1 MPQWDGTTKT
11 TACSSHA
18 HLAEMQ
24 FVLAA
29 NQQEAAR
36 AVATFTRVAADM
48 KQINQ
53 NKHRSALVE
62 PEDLPKR
69 EKAVR
74 KVDELFWRSAASGHA
89 KPAAGAQRQRKRTLA
104 KAKAS
109 INMPRP
115 SKRWSCASGIVPVA

>member
-1 MPQWDGTTKT
+1 MG
-11 TACSSHA
+11 
-18 HLAEMQ
+18 AE
-24 FVLAA
+24 
-29 NQQEAAR
+29 NQEEAAR
-36 AVATFTRVAADM
+36 ADATFTRLADSLQ
-48 KQINQ
+48 QINAS
-53 NKHRSALVE
+53 KHRSALVQ

-109 INMPRP
+109 LTLPRP
-115 SKRWSCASGIVPVA
+115 SKKCVTCQSRSAWNIRMP

>member
-1 MPQWDGTTKT
+1 MADIFASMHQQRT
-11 TACSSHA
+11 HA
-18 HLAEMQ
+18 HHPHSHYANTQHRLA
-24 FVLAA
+24 V
-29 NQQEAAR
+29 NQDEAAR
-36 AVATFTRVAADM
+36 VDATLSRLADDL
-48 KQINQ
+48 KQISQ

-109 INMPRP
+109 VTMPRP
-115 SKRWSCASGIVPVA
+115 SKR